1 MGSYSLNVFTAY
13 HPTYHDFKS
22 HSNVFSVKMVISW
35 IIISNSNLF
44 QLPPLRIQMTAGAIL
59 NEEKFLAL
67 DENSLQ

>member
-1 MGSYSLNVFTAY
+1 MGYYSLNVFTAY
-13 HPTYHDFKS
+13 YPTYHGFKS